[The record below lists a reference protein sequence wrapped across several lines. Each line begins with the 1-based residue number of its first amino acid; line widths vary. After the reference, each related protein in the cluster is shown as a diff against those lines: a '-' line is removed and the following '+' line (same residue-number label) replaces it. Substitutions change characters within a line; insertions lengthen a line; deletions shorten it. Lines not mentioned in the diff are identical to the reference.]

1 MLEKLSSFPD
11 AGPPVNEALS
21 GDDGDAADAE
31 ADPVAAMAGG
41 GNGGSIIAGFVLFTV
56 LVCAAY
62 YVVKWK
68 RSGDGDRRRP
78 GGCEVHHIQAG
89 LRLQ

>member
-1 MLEKLSSFPD
+1 M
-11 AGPPVNEALS
+11 S
-21 GDDGDAADAE
+21 GDDGGAE
-31 ADPVAAMAGG
+31 AEEDPVVAMAGV

-68 RSGDGDRRRP
+68 RGGEQRP
-78 GGCEVHHIQAG
+78 G
-89 LRLQ
+89 

>member
-1 MLEKLSSFPD
+1 MYLLESGS
-11 AGPPVNEALS
+11 AEALS
-21 GDDGDAADAE
+21 GDDGGAE
-31 ADPVAAMAGG
+31 AEGDPVVAMAGG

-68 RSGDGDRRRP
+68 RGGEQRP
-78 GGCEVHHIQAG
+78 G
-89 LRLQ
+89 